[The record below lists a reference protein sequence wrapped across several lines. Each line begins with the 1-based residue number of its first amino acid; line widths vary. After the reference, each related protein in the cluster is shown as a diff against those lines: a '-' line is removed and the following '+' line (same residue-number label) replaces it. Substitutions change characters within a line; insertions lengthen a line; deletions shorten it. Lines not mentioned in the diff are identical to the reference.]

1 MGIPKKGSR
10 KITVDGENFIW
21 LIRRDP
27 TYYSANVGYINV
39 AVEHAEERGSKL
51 VIMADRLVMKNCDSI
66 KFKPVVPSEVEL
78 WINQAIKAGWQP
90 KNPGKPF
97 EFIVS
102 I

>member
-27 TYYSANVGYINV
+27 TYYSFDVAYINI
-39 AVEHAEERGSKL
+39 AVEYAEGTGSKL
-51 VIMADRLVMKNCDSI
+51 VIIAGRLVIKDGNSI

-78 WINQAIKAGWQP
+78 WIHQAIKAGWEP
-90 KNPGKPF
+90 KKPGKPF
-97 EFIVS
+97 EFLVS